1 MDNKIANVF
10 RGAFI
15 IVLGVLM
22 AVCGVGTAVDTYFGV
37 VAIVAGVLLLGLGVY
52 TAVKKQPLAIGAILL
67 GAILTTIAVA
77 VFIDKLSFAVLVTL
91 FIYVIMGLG
100 FGLALLGIFSLARRE
115 TIAGIVE
122 IVVGGLLVLFTALYL
137 GIPDFQ
143 KAFWIIVGVIMIIF
157 GVAIIVFT
165 LVDKKSGKRKK

>member
-52 TAVKKQPLAIGAILL
+52 TAAKKQPLAIGAILL

-77 VFIDKLSFAVLVTL
+77 VFMSKLSFAVLVTL

-100 FGLALLGIFSLARRE
+100 FGLALLGIFSLARRD
-115 TIAGIVE
+115 TVAGIVE

-143 KAFWIIVGVIMIIF
+143 KAFWIVTGIAIAAYGVLELIA
-157 GVAIIVFT
+157 VLAN
-165 LVDKKSGKRKK
+165 KKLK

>member
-52 TAVKKQPLAIGAILL
+52 TAAKKQPLAIGAILL

-77 VFIDKLSFAVLVTL
+77 VFMSKLSFAVLVTL

-100 FGLALLGIFSLARRE
+100 FGLALLGIFSLARRQVL
-115 TIAGIVE
+115 AGVVE

-143 KAFWIIVGVIMIIF
+143 KAFWIIVGIIMIVF

-165 LVDKKSGKRKK
+165 LVDKKSGKRK